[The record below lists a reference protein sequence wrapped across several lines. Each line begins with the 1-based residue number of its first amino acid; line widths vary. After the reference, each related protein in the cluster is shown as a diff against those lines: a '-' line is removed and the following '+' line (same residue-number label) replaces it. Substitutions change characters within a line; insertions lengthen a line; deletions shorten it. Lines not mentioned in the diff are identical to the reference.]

1 GPDLADEDP
10 VWAHAQRVR
19 DEVGDPDAGA
29 GPRWDA
35 LEMHHVR
42 VRENQVVRVFDHDK
56 TLVVGYRGG
65 QGPEQRAFTGARRPA
80 HENARPLAH
89 ACFQKRRRVVVH
101 AARDPRRRSTTE
113 RDREPIE
120 LSDREA
126 GTTDRGDD
134 GIRAASVTHPSIDE
148 GPLERQLAPDTGGDA
163 VRELGDIFGAAK
175 CDTSAL

>member
-1 GPDLADEDP
+1 
-10 VWAHAQRVR
+10 
-19 DEVGDPDAGA
+19 
-29 GPRWDA
+29 
-35 LEMHHVR
+35 M
-42 VRENQVVRVFDHDK
+42 
-56 TLVVGYRGG
+56 
-65 QGPEQRAFTGARRPA
+65 
-80 HENARPLAH
+80 
-89 ACFQKRRRVVVH
+89 H
-101 AARDPRRRSTTE
+101 AARDPRRRATTE

-175 CDTSAL
+175 CDTSALQLARPLAENLPRTVHKDVRDQRIVEQLLERPEAEQLGAHRIELGLGDRDARRRPHPLPKKRPSPGLGIDGDARGGQCLHVPVDRPGGHA